1 MTDSSNSPPVD
12 RSLVDRTLA
21 LAGLLQALAQVR
33 RIAETGQAN
42 GDVLTTSLDSVF
54 RIDAASPADVYG
66 GQAALRPGLT
76 LLREYFGS
84 RLKDEQLPRLA
95 LAVIQLERRF
105 VADDAMARRVRDG
118 IVAQQAPAERQ
129 GSTHPEVM
137 SALGDLYAA
146 TLSHLRPRVLV
157 QGNPHYLGQ
166 PDVVAEVRAV
176 LLAAVR
182 SAVLWRQLGGSL
194 WDLLLRRRQIVAA
207 VEQLLR

>member
-1 MTDSSNSPPVD
+1 MTDSPDSPMA
-12 RSLVDRTLA
+12 DRTLA

-42 GDVLTTSLDSVF
+42 AGVLATALDSVF
-54 RIDAASPADVYG
+54 RIDADSPADVYG
-66 GQAALRPGLT
+66 GRAALRPGLT

-84 RLKDEQLPRLA
+84 RLQDPQLPRLA

-105 VADDAMARRVRDG
+105 VADQAMAEKVHEG
-118 IVAQQAPAERQ
+118 ILAQQAAAARQ
-129 GSTHPEVM
+129 GSTHPDVM
-137 SALGDLYAA
+137 AALGDLYAG

-166 PDVVAEVRAV
+166 PAVVAEVRAV

-182 SAVLWRQLGGSL
+182 SAVLWRQLGGSYL
-194 WDLLLRRRQIVAA
+194 DFLFSRQAMVRVVDSCLR
-207 VEQLLR
+207 